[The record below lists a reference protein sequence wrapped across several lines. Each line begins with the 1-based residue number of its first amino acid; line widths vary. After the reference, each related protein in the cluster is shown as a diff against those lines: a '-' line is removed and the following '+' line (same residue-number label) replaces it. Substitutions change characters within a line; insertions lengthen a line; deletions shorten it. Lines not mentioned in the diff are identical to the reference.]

1 MIQLQDIT
9 LRRGTRVLVRELNA
23 LIPARAR
30 VGIAGA
36 NGCGKSSLL
45 AAIRGDIEP
54 DAGDII
60 LPNQLLMASVG
71 QETPAVDTRCINY
84 VLEGDKEL
92 QSLQAALSHA
102 LEHGDSRHIAEINT
116 RLEAIDAYTA
126 TARASRIL
134 SGLGFSSDTL
144 DRPVRSFSGGWR
156 MRLNLAQ
163 ALVCRSELLLLDE
176 PTNHLDLDAIIWL
189 ETWLRSYPGTL
200 LLVSHDRDFLDSITD
215 HILHIENGR
224 ATLYSGNYSRF
235 ELLRAQALARQH
247 ALFERQQRE
256 IAHVRSFVERFRAK
270 ATKARQAQSRIK
282 ALERLEAITLAH
294 VDMPFNFEFRV
305 PTSLPN
311 PLLQLEKGRIGYGQT
326 IVVDAIN
333 LSLEPGNRIG
343 LLGPNGAGKSTL
355 MKALA
360 GELALSSGIRSPAA
374 ALKIGYF
381 AQHQLEQ
388 LDDDRSPLS
397 HVRELDPRAQ
407 EQSLRD
413 YLGAF
418 GFSGDAATQPIAPLS
433 GGEKAR
439 LVLALVTYSKPN
451 LLLLDEPTNH
461 LDLEMRQ
468 ALTLALQDFTGCMV
482 IVSHDRHLLR
492 TVADELWLVAKGRVQ
507 PFEGDLDDYAQWL
520 LNQSSNSSSN
530 KPSSSEY
537 RDDRRTQRRQDAER
551 RQQLQPLRKRVA
563 DLEIKLAEA
572 QARRA
577 EIQQLLAT
585 GEVYAE
591 GLRDRLKSLLL
602 NQAEIEKHL
611 QDIENQW
618 LEASEA
624 LEAAERAIT

>member
-1 MIQLQDIT
+1 MIQLQNIT
-9 LRRGTRVLVRELNA
+9 LRRGTRVLIRELTA
-23 LIPARAR
+23 LIPSRAR

-54 DAGDII
+54 DAGEIS
-60 LPNQLLMASVG
+60 LPNGLLMASVA
-71 QETPAVDTRCINY
+71 QETPATDARCIDY

-92 QSLQAALSHA
+92 QSLQAALAHA
-102 LEHGDSRHIAEINT
+102 LEHGDPRHIADINA
-116 RLEAIDAYTA
+116 RLESIDAYTA
-126 TARASRIL
+126 SARAARIL
-134 SGLGFSSDTL
+134 SGFGFAPDAL

-163 ALVCRSELLLLDE
+163 ALVCRSDLLLLDE

-215 HILHIENGR
+215 HILHIEN
-224 ATLYSGNYSRF
+224 AQASLYSGNYSRF
-235 ELLRAQALARQH
+235 ELLRSQALARQQ
-247 ALFERQQRE
+247 ALYERQQRE
-256 IAHVRSFVERFRAK
+256 IVHVRSFVERFRAK

-282 ALERLEAITLAH
+282 ALERLETITLAH
-294 VDMPFNFEFRV
+294 VDTPFTFGFRV
-305 PTSLPN
+305 PTALPN
-311 PLLQLEKGRIGYGQT
+311 PLLQLEKARLGYGQN
-326 IVVDAIN
+326 IVVDAVN

-360 GELALSSGIRSPAA
+360 GEQTVISGIRNPAA

-388 LDDDRSPLS
+388 LDGKRSPLA
-397 HVRELDPRAQ
+397 HVRVLDPQAQ
-407 EQSLRD
+407 EQTLRD

-418 GFSGDAATQPIAPLS
+418 GFSGDAATHPIAPLS

-439 LVLALVTYSKPN
+439 LVLALVTYAKPN

-492 TVADELWLVAKGRVQ
+492 TVADELWLVAKGRAQ
-507 PFEGDLDDYAQWL
+507 PFDGDLDDYAQWL
-520 LNQSSNSSSN
+520 LTQSASSSVN
-530 KPSSSEY
+530 KPTSSEN

-551 RQQLQPLRKRVA
+551 RLRLQPLRKRVA
-563 DLEIKLAEA
+563 DLEVKLA
-572 QARRA
+572 QVNARRS
-577 EIQQLLAT
+577 EIQQLLGT
-585 GEVYAE
+585 GDVYAE
-591 GLRDRLKSLLL
+591 QSRERLKTLLL
-602 NQAEIEKHL
+602 SQAEIEKSL
-611 QDIENQW
+611 QEIETQW

-624 LEAAERAIT
+624 LETAEREST